1 MWRPTVLGDV
11 IAEDIREM
19 TLGDVTTNVHIKVG
33 KPVREPSDDPNA
45 PWFCPVLV
53 SGIEGIG
60 LVATP
65 GETSLQALLL
75 GIQLIGRCIN
85 REVSKHG
92 GHLELEETH
101 GLLSSQRSPA

>member
-11 IAEDIREM
+11 IAEDTREM
-19 TLGDVTTNVHIKVG
+19 KIGDVTTSVHIQVG

-53 SGIEGIG
+53 SGIEGFG
-60 LVATP
+60 LIATP

-75 GIQLIGRCIN
+75 GIQLIGRRVE
-85 REVSKHG
+85 REASKLG

-101 GLLSSQRSPA
+101 AFLASEPSLA